1 MNFNEVKLNEHRMI
15 FGKKHRGKLI
25 ERLILTEPYYI
36 DRFMELELHPKYH
49 WIQAHIAKCIKNF
62 NNKPFVVQCC
72 GNDTP
77 CNNQVVLLSFYKFS
91 EVAQAPIPYCKECYL
106 HEASKTGYFVRT
118 YEHALELA
126 RDMYR
131 GTKVDLK
138 IILDHLCWT
147 KGLLGRR
154 TDERLIQ
161 FFNE

>member
-1 MNFNEVKLNEHRMI
+1 MRFRENENRQHYMP
-15 FGKKHRGKLI
+15 FGKYAGKLI
-25 ERLILTEPYYI
+25 ERLILTDPYYM
-36 DRFMELELHPKYH
+36 DWVMGFDEDERG
-49 WIQAHIAKCIKNF
+49 WVQDHIAKCIKNF
-62 NNKPFVVQCC
+62 NSKPFVVECC
-72 GNDTP
+72 GNGTP

-106 HEASKTGYFVRT
+106 HEASETGYFVRT

-138 IILDHLCWT
+138 IILDHLCWA